1 MASYRPKGL
10 FQTLL
15 DRVQYWPNAIGRSAG
30 RKLDRRYK
38 RRAERDFRRI
48 LALLGPRDV
57 CIDLGANRGE
67 FTQLLA
73 ATGATVH
80 AFEPDPDTFARLQ
93 AACASL
99 PNVHLH
105 QAAVGAGAGEVTLR
119 REAGYAD
126 DPIGHSVGSSVR
138 FTDPRMD
145 QGEGIRVPQRAFADV
160 VATAGPALRLI
171 KMDIEGS
178 EIEILND
185 LMQSGVALEVEYLF
199 VETHQQHYPADL
211 PAVWQLRR
219 WAATQSRPDIN
230 LHWR

>member
-1 MASYRPKGL
+1 MASYQPDGL

-15 DRVQYWPNAIGRSAG
+15 DRVQYWPNAVGRSAG

-38 RRAERDFRRI
+38 RRAERDFQQVLTTLRP
-48 LALLGPRDV
+48 GDV
-57 CIDLGANRGE
+57 CLDLGANRGE
-67 FTQLLA
+67 FTQLMA

-93 AACASL
+93 AACAAL
-99 PNVHLH
+99 PHVHLY
-105 QAAVGAGAGEVTLR
+105 QAAVGARAGQVTLR

-145 QGEGIRVPQRAFADV
+145 QGQGIVVPQRAFAEV
-160 VATAGPALRLI
+160 VLAAGPGLRLI

-178 EIEILND
+178 ELEILTE
-185 LMQSGVALEVEYLF
+185 LMHSGVPLEVEHVF

-219 WAATQSRPDIN
+219 WAAAQSRPDIN